1 MSARQTGRFVL
12 AKAPY
17 GSESPVFFCPNLYN
31 TPRSGESPH
40 KPPQLCRRDVSPRW
54 RRPMQHPS
62 VRVHPDP
69 PPVQEAAGKTAGGR
83 TIMAHP

>member
-1 MSARQTGRFVL
+1 MKRRRE
-12 AKAPY
+12 AK
-17 GSESPVFFCPNLYN
+17 
-31 TPRSGESPH
+31 T
-40 KPPQLCRRDVSPRW
+40 PQLCRRDVSPRW